1 MAGKLIPRRII
12 ELDLEAA
19 ESTHAHSSYRRTGT
33 RATDQI
39 SHDDVGRI
47 YESKVVVGAGR
58 PSKQS
63 RKVKGTLTG

>member
-1 MAGKLIPRRII
+1 MAGILIPRRII

-47 YESKVVVGAGR
+47 YESTAVAASKKV
-58 PSKQS
+58 